1 MLQHINGLKKDKKKL
16 LKLLE
21 EVPPLPENTA
31 ELESEASKSKTLS
44 EKYDSDEGE
53 QKDGSSYTLPLQVK
67 QEKEAIEVQ
76 VAQAPPSCFTN
87 VSKPAPEQGSTL
99 EKNSELKH
107 QNSQHGSPDPVKPD
121 AVLEIKDVDSR
132 Q

>member
-1 MLQHINGLKKDKKKL
+1 MNYSQRTFAKANFKMSWLHSYLARADQRWNDVPPHEVKTSPPRELVSRMLQHINGLKKDKKKL

-53 QKDGSSYTLPLQVK
+53 QKDGSSYTLPL
-67 QEKEAIEVQ
+67 
-76 VAQAPPSCFTN
+76 
-87 VSKPAPEQGSTL
+87 
-99 EKNSELKH
+99 
-107 QNSQHGSPDPVKPD
+107 
-121 AVLEIKDVDSR
+121 
-132 Q
+132 